1 MSVSL
6 LARRLRAVLALTVA
20 LLLGLLMVAP
30 VATAHDVLTESNPAD
45 GDALEEAPA
54 EIVLTFNNDP
64 LDMGNAL
71 TLADDSGATVA
82 EVEGAANGRDVV
94 FDLSGTEIPAG
105 ELTANWRVVSSDG
118 HPIEG
123 TLTFSVAEAA
133 VEPTE
138 PDTEA
143 PETAA
148 PDATTQETVTEEAT
162 PIMAEDAQDTDEA
175 TTDLGGLP
183 TWAKILI
190 ALAALAAVIALIVG
204 VVQRMRRD
212 E

>member
-30 VATAHDVLTESNPAD
+30 VATAHDVLIESDPTD
-45 GDALEEAPA
+45 GDALDEAPA

-64 LDMGNAL
+64 LDLGNAL
-71 TLADDSGATVA
+71 TLADDSGATIA
-82 EVEGAANGRDVV
+82 EVEGAASGRDVV
-94 FDLSGTEIPAG
+94 FDLSGADIPAG

-123 TLTFSVAEAA
+123 SLTFAVAEAA
-133 VEPTE
+133 GEPSEPATE
-138 PDTEA
+138 D

-148 PDATTQETVTEEAT
+148 PDATTQEGVT
-162 PIMAEDAQDTDEA
+162 
-175 TTDLGGLP
+175 
-183 TWAKILI
+183 
-190 ALAALAAVIALIVG
+190 
-204 VVQRMRRD
+204 
-212 E
+212 